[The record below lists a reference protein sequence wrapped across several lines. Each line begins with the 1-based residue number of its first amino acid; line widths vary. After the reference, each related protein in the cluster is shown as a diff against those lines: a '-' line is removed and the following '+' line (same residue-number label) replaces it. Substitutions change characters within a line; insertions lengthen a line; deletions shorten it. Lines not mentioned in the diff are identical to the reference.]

1 MSVDQEFRLTEGTN
15 VLLALGD
22 GGERIPGEI
31 LAFFGAVV
39 LFTPHAA
46 LTQRAVEQLT
56 DGATA
61 YLLAQE
67 GAKARALRGVLIPA
81 GDMLALKL
89 TDSFR
94 LGQRRQWSRADVAL
108 SARLVPQGGGPPP
121 TESTTVDLSPTGVR
135 VHRPAEMLVWPRYEI
150 ALSGEVLDGPVVIEA
165 TPTRVHADTLS
176 LRFTTVEQADR
187 QVLTAVVANHL
198 SRRG

>member
-1 MSVDQEFRLTEGTN
+1 M
-15 VLLALGD
+15 
-22 GGERIPGEI
+22 
-31 LAFFGAVV
+31 V

-61 YLLAQE
+61 YLLVQD
-67 GAKARALRGVLIPA
+67 GDKPRALRGVLIPA

-94 LGQRRQWSRADVAL
+94 LGQRREWSRADIEL
-108 SARLVPQGGGPPP
+108 EARLVPQGGGPPP
-121 TESTTVDLSPTGVR
+121 TETTTLDLSPAGVR
-135 VHRPAEMLVWPRYEI
+135 VQRPADMLVWPRYQI
-150 ALSGEVLDGPVVIEA
+150 TLSGEALDAPIVVEA
-165 TPTRVHADTLS
+165 TPTRVHPDALS
-176 LRFTTVEQADR
+176 LRFTTVAQADR

-198 SRRG
+198 GRAA